1 MCHDSLMQLDLSIGS
16 NAASFDSSNLSDF
29 NGKLLTFWQI
39 KKSEKHS
46 RCMIE
51 IYYAFCTIKSKITFF
66 WKWLVLL
73 VILVKIKKKIC
84 IVGLAKL
91 DKSDKL
97 QRVIRAKRWMDPN
110 FEDHSGISYH
120 ITTKLA
126 ILRLIRL
133 EWPIL
138 ELLWRGKI

>member
-29 NGKLLTFWQI
+29 NGNLLTFWQI

-73 VILVKIKKKIC
+73 VILVNKNIFC
-84 IVGLAKL
+84 IVGLAKFFQ

-97 QRVIRAKRWMDPN
+97 QRVIRAKGWMDPN
-110 FEDHSGISYH
+110 FEDHPGISGQ
-120 ITTKLA
+120 
-126 ILRLIRL
+126 LRNGLF
-133 EWPIL
+133 W
-138 ELLWRGKI
+138 G